1 MGCTCSTAQAVEDQQ
16 QLNSSQQKGV
26 PAAASVE
33 LPQPLVFG
41 IIRTG
46 HEVIRARLKDIERSL
61 VSGDLDLALAEW
73 KKARKWFHT
82 HLLLELGNG
91 ESIGFLRYVT
101 LSYTARSILCLLKCL
116 TVICFG
122 FFPLRRLLDEHCD
135 NISTKENF
143 FSEYEALREQEES
156 LNAAFE
162 TDDMF
167 QIKASFYEFKDPL
180 LLILEREDDKLM
192 PCIDEMAERKLD
204 LVKLMRKEIM
214 QGASNTFGF
223 EAFVRY
229 ALGTLEKHDGGLHR
243 VRTYGLALWAV
254 ATHKEWKI
262 WATWVEQS
270 ISPASMEELEEAIAA
285 NKKGKRW

>member
-91 ESIGFLRYVT
+91 ESIGFLRYAT
-101 LSYTARSILCLLKCL
+101 LSYTARSIF
-116 TVICFG
+116 V
-122 FFPLRRLLDEHCD
+122 FPEVPHSHLFWLFPT
-135 NISTKENF
+135 S
-143 FSEYEALREQEES
+143 
-156 LNAAFE
+156 
-162 TDDMF
+162 
-167 QIKASFYEFKDPL
+167 
-180 LLILEREDDKLM
+180 
-192 PCIDEMAERKLD
+192 
-204 LVKLMRKEIM
+204 
-214 QGASNTFGF
+214 
-223 EAFVRY
+223 
-229 ALGTLEKHDGGLHR
+229 
-243 VRTYGLALWAV
+243 
-254 ATHKEWKI
+254 
-262 WATWVEQS
+262 
-270 ISPASMEELEEAIAA
+270 
-285 NKKGKRW
+285 